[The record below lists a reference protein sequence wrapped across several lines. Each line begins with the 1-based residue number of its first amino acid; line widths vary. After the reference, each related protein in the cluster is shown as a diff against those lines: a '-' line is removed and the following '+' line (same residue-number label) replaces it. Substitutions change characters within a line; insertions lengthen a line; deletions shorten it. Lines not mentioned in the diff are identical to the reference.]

1 MRKVRLVKVVIPE
14 IVAYMGSDPDIN
26 NMEPDYQCP
35 ECGFGIAHAYMF
47 CPYCGAELDW
57 RHARTP
63 SERFIKIGGTIAQF
77 TKNVIEA
84 ENSDLRELLD
94 EKAQNVTE
102 TNDDDGVY
110 FP

>member
-26 NMEPDYQCP
+26 NMEQDYQCP

-63 SERFIKIGGTIAQF
+63 SERFIKIGGTIAQV

-102 TNDDDGVY
+102 TNDDAGVY

>member
-26 NMEPDYQCP
+26 NMEQDYQCP

>member
-1 MRKVRLVKVVIPE
+1 MRKVRLVNVVIPE

-102 TNDDDGVY
+102 TNDGDGVY

>member
-26 NMEPDYQCP
+26 NMEQDYQCP

-47 CPYCGAELDW
+47 CPYCGAELNW

-94 EKAQNVTE
+94 EKAKNVTE

>member
-1 MRKVRLVKVVIPE
+1 MRKVRLVNVVIPE
-14 IVAYMGSDPDIN
+14 IVAYMGPDPDIN

-35 ECGFGIAHAYMF
+35 ECGFGVADDYMF
-47 CPYCGAELDW
+47 CPHCGVELDW
-57 RHARTP
+57 RHVGMLT
-63 SERFIKIGGTIAQF
+63 ERFIKIGGTIAQF

-102 TNDDDGVY
+102 TNDDVGVY